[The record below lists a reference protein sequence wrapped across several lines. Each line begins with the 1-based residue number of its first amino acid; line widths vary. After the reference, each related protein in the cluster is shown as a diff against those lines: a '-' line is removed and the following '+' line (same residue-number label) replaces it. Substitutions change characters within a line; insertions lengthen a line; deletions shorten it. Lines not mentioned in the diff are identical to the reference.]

1 MAQPIRRILVP
12 TDFSEYSRRAV
23 ELAISLAERMGAS
36 VDVLHVWEPPA
47 HLEPEILV
55 VVPGEPGTPLE
66 TLGLAQAGRLLH
78 AWVESYHSSPVPL
91 QVHLE
96 RGPAAETILRFAE
109 GGYDLV
115 VMGTHGRTGLARL
128 FMGSVAQKVVARA
141 SCPVLTV
148 HGTEAAEAAEAAQPV
163 G

>member
-1 MAQPIRRILVP
+1 MAPLIHRILVP
-12 TDFSEYSRRAV
+12 TDFSEHSQRAT
-23 ELAISLAERMGAS
+23 EYALSLAERMGAS

-47 HLEPEILV
+47 HLEPETLV
-55 VVPGEPGTPLE
+55 LVPGDLGTPLE
-66 TLGLAQAGRLLH
+66 VEGLARAGRLLH
-78 AWVESYHSSPVPL
+78 AWAERYQASPVPL
-91 QVHLE
+91 RVHLE
-96 RGPAAETILRFAE
+96 RGPAADTIVHFAQ

-128 FMGSVAQKVVARA
+128 FMGSVAQKVAARA

-148 HGTEAAEAAEAAQPV
+148 QGTQAPEAARPV